1 MLWRRIA
8 WFTSFGIAVALALWM
23 RSLDYGWPATL
34 GVAVVIWVVLPFV
47 ISQLCA
53 AFILTRMHRRIRRAG
68 GLDGLDALAGDIA
81 DATKGLP
88 PEEAVAVGKRMIDQS
103 LK

>member
-8 WFTSFGIAVALALWM
+8 WFASFAVAVALALWM
-23 RSLDYGWPATL
+23 RSADYGWLVTIVAAVATW
-34 GVAVVIWVVLPFV
+34 VILPFV

-53 AFILTRMHRRIRRAG
+53 AFVLARMHLRLRRYPPDE
-68 GLDGLDALAGDIA
+68 LVSKIA

-88 PEEAVAVGKRMIDQS
+88 PEEQAAVAKRIIDEAFR
-103 LK
+103 